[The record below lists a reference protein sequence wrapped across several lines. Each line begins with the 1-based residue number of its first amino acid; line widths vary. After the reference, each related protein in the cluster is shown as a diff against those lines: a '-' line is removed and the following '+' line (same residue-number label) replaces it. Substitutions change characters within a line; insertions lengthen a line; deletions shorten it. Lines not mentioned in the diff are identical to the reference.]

1 MRLNEHVRS
10 KRIGYAALIVA
21 LVMGVALMPLRIAPA
36 HAEGELHVI
45 ASFSILA
52 DVASRVAGDVAQVDT
67 LIPLGANPH
76 SFEPSARDVMA
87 LSDADVVL
95 TVGLNFEENLLA
107 VLQEAA
113 ADRAVTVSACVPALP
128 ILQGV
133 VYDVDE
139 SETAPAA
146 VSEKLPAPCA
156 EHHAQVAEALGLE
169 RLALPGAVGVVSVCE
184 GETPCDP
191 HVWTDPANVALWTL
205 AVRDALSARDPAN
218 AEIYAA
224 NAEAYLAELAALH
237 ADIQTQ
243 IATVPPERRVV
254 VTNHLVLHY
263 FAARYGLRMVGVVIP
278 GGSTSAEPSVQ
289 QVLALVDAI
298 RENHTP
304 AIFTDTTA
312 ADALAR
318 QVAEE
323 SGAEVVALYT
333 GSLSE
338 ADGPAA
344 TYLDYMRTNTA
355 RIVQALGGETTP

>member
-1 MRLNEHVRS
+1 MLPSEHVRRGVRVVLS
-10 KRIGYAALIVA
+10 AL
-21 LVMGVALMPLRIAPA
+21 LLTLGALMPGHSAPA
-36 HAEGELHVI
+36 QAADGLHVV

-52 DVASRVAGDVAQVDT
+52 DVAQQVAGDAAQVDM

-87 LSDADVVL
+87 LSDADLVL
-95 TVGLNFEENLLA
+95 TVGLNFEENLLP
-107 VLQEAA
+107 VVQEAA
-113 ADRAVTVSACVPALP
+113 GDRVVEVSACVPALP
-128 ILQGV
+128 IPQGV
-133 VYDVDE
+133 VYDED
-139 SETAPAA
+139 APSDGAPT
-146 VSEKLPAPCA
+146 EFGELPAPCA
-156 EHHAQVAEALGLE
+156 EHHAQVAEALDLAQ
-169 RLALPGAVGVVSVCE
+169 LALPDAVGVAGVCADE
-184 GETPCDP
+184 EACDP

-205 AVRDALSARDPAN
+205 AVRDALSERDPAH
-218 AEIYAA
+218 AGVYAA
-224 NAEAYLAELAALH
+224 NAETYLAELAALH
-237 ADIQTQ
+237 ADIQAQ
-243 IATVPPERRVV
+243 IAGVPQERRVL

-278 GGSTSAEPSVQ
+278 GGSTSSEPSVQ

-298 RENHTP
+298 RASGAP

-323 SGAEVVALYT
+323 SGAQVVALYT

-355 RIVQALGGETTP
+355 RIVAALGGEATP

>member
-1 MRLNEHVRS
+1 MLPSEPMKKGARVVLS
-10 KRIGYAALIVA
+10 AALLA
-21 LVMGVALMPLRIAPA
+21 LGVLFPLSAAPA
-36 HAEGELHVI
+36 HAGDGLHVV

-52 DVASRVAGDVAQVDT
+52 DVARQVAGDAAQVDT

-95 TVGLNFEENLLA
+95 TVGLNFEENLLP
-107 VLQEAA
+107 VVEEAA
-113 ADRAVTVSACVPALP
+113 GDRLVTVSACVPALP
-128 ILQGV
+128 IPRGV
-133 VYDVDE
+133 VYDEHD
-139 SETAPAA
+139 APAA
-146 VSEKLPAPCA
+146 PPAVPDQVPAPCA
-156 EHHAQVAEALGLE
+156 EQHAQVAEALGLE
-169 RLALPGAVGVVSVCE
+169 RLALPEAVGVVETCE

-218 AEIYAA
+218 ADIYAA

-237 ADIQTQ
+237 AEIEVQ
-243 IATVPPERRVV
+243 IATVPQERRVL

-278 GGSTSAEPSVQ
+278 GGSTSSEPSVQ
-289 QVLALVDAI
+289 QVLALVEAI
-298 RENHTP
+298 RANDAP

-312 ADALAR
+312 ADNLAR

-323 SGAEVVALYT
+323 SGAQVVALYT

-338 ADGPAA
+338 PDGPAA

-355 RIVQALGGETTP
+355 RIVSALGGEATP